1 MSIDIQ
7 QRQDSD
13 DAVRKIAA
21 AYTDASVAQ
30 SVVGDLVKAGM
41 RSADI
46 TLMNPWPVA
55 MPHDDRDRFLDH
67 PFLVAILSSLALGF
81 VTAASAWLWA
91 SPDRWMTYGVIGAVV
106 GAISGSLASALTAAS
121 PPHWH
126 DRLLGDP
133 LGALTVEVSTTDDKS
148 ADVARIVMA
157 GHAPALVQA
166 QTEPAPRPPSERVLW
181 HHEEGLSPLA
191 ELDSWMSSRSKG
203 KRPPPRRGRH
213 LEADRARSG

>member
-1 MSIDIQ
+1 MSFDIQ
-7 QRQDSD
+7 QRHDPD

-21 AYTDASVAQ
+21 AYADVSVAQ
-30 SVVGDLVKAGM
+30 TVVGDLVKAGM
-41 RSADI
+41 SSADI

-55 MPHDDRDRFLDH
+55 MPHDDRDRILDH
-67 PFLVAILSSLALGF
+67 PFLVALLGSIALGF
-81 VTAASAWLWA
+81 VTSASAWLWA
-91 SPDRWMTYGVIGAVV
+91 SPDRWMIYGLIGAVI

-133 LGALTVEVSTTDDKS
+133 LGALTVEVNTTDDRS
-148 ADVARIVMA
+148 ADVARLVMA

-191 ELDSWMSSRSKG
+191 ELDSWMSARERG
-203 KRPPPRRGRH
+203 KRPPSSRGRH
-213 LEADRARSG
+213 MEPDRARSG

>member
-1 MSIDIQ
+1 MSIDIR
-7 QRQDSD
+7 QRQDTD
-13 DAVRKIAA
+13 EAVRKIAA
-21 AYTDASVAQ
+21 AYTDVSVALT
-30 SVVGDLVKAGM
+30 VVGDLVKAGM
-41 RSADI
+41 SSADI

-67 PFLVAILSSLALGF
+67 PLLVAILSSLALGL
-81 VTAASAWLWA
+81 VASASAWLWA
-91 SPDRWMTYGVIGAVV
+91 SPGRWTTYGLIGAAV

-148 ADVARIVMA
+148 ADVARVVMA

-181 HHEEGLSPLA
+181 HHEDGLSPLA
-191 ELDSWMSSRSKG
+191 ELESWMSARSNG
-203 KRPPPRRGRH
+203 KRPPSRRGRH